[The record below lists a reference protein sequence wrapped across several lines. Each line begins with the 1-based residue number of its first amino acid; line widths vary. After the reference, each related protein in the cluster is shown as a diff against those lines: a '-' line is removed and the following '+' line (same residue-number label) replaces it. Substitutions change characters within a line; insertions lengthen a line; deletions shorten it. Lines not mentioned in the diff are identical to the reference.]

1 MGLLQRA
8 AIKVAVVLPLI
19 GAVGCISYVMAKKLA
34 STQPSKDSPAIT
46 NAAQRLPFQIA
57 IIDADRTRTPSEIAA
72 EAYRRALALRDANDG
87 PEPAVS
93 SRVPIP
99 KPRPKNF
106 SVALKAINL
115 TAR

>member
-19 GAVGCISYVMAKKLA
+19 GAAGCISYVMAKKLA
-34 STQPSKDSPAIT
+34 SPPSKDSPLVT
-46 NAAQRLPFQIA
+46 NAAQRRPNQIA
-57 IIDADRTRTPSEIAA
+57 TIDADRTRPPSEIAA
-72 EAYRRALALRDANDG
+72 DAYRRALALRDANDG

-99 KPRPKNF
+99 KPRPKSF
-106 SVALKAINL
+106 SAGLKAIGL
-115 TAR
+115 SAR